1 MDKENII
8 EVITGRDDDRYQEFK
23 ELLKAADLTCTATF
37 QQYVKEVD
45 FRTYIGSGKVK
56 EIASYAQQQKA
67 DAICFDTDLTAL
79 QIRNLENIL
88 QIPVIDR
95 EDLILEIF
103 YRRASSKTA
112 KLQIELARLQK
123 LLPRLIGANTQLS
136 RQSGGRNK
144 GAGEKQLELDRRR
157 IKARITE
164 LKKELWQI
172 KKERST
178 QRRQRRKTELPLA
191 ALVGYTNAGK
201 STLMNM
207 LLNMSEQQNKK
218 PVMAKDMLFATLDT
232 SVRRIR
238 LKDCPDFLLSDT
250 VGFVSDLP
258 HHLIEAFSSTLEEV
272 TYADV
277 LIQVVDAGNKH
288 HDMQME
294 TTKQALAH
302 IKASH
307 IPMITVYNKCD
318 LTSFSYP
325 NAYDD
330 QLYMSTLQQAGTEEL
345 IRMIAQHLF
354 PNTKLYP
361 MHFPYK
367 HTDQFAKFL
376 KTHKV
381 RQIQQEED
389 GICCHAFLHQKE
401 LAAYQPFILEHP
413 EML

>member
-37 QQYVKEVD
+37 QQHVKEVD

-56 EIASYAQQQKA
+56 EIASYAEQQKA
-67 DAICFDTDLTAL
+67 DGICFDTDLTAL
-79 QIRNLENIL
+79 QIRNLEDIL

-144 GAGEKQLELDRRR
+144 GSGEKQLELDRRR

-164 LKKELWQI
+164 LKKELRQI
-172 KKERST
+172 KKERNT

-272 TYADV
+272 T
-277 LIQVVDAGNKH
+277 DASNKH

-294 TTKQALAH
+294 TTKQVLAH

-307 IPMITVYNKCD
+307 VPMITVYNKCD

-325 NAYDD
+325 NACDD

-345 IRMIAQHLF
+345 ILMIAQHLF
-354 PNTKLYP
+354 PSTQLYLL
-361 MHFPYK
+361 HFPYE
-367 HTDQFAKFL
+367 HTGQFAKFL

-381 RQIQQEED
+381 QQIQQEED

-413 EML
+413 RTL